1 MIINRPL
8 RVLLVLVSLM
18 ATVQAKITVNNTDI
32 NSILQPNQVLIYT
45 VDPKVD
51 NVMLLFKNQDFSIGS
66 VNINQ
71 PQVIS
76 NKLREL
82 KKDSKL
88 SSLKGGKVELNTGAI
103 ATHAGAKIV
112 GTEEILL
119 KANIA
124 LGVTNA
130 ILRSPKIYLVANH
143 FNLQACFLESTEF
156 LQLESVSKDALFRI
170 IRFTFRK
177 DSKFPDFAQGVISL
191 DTGKME
197 DGLIVSGVSKVEILL
212 HESAFKD

>member
-1 MIINRPL
+1 MT
-8 RVLLVLVSLM
+8 
-18 ATVQAKITVNNTDI
+18 TVQAKITVNNTDI

-51 NVMLLFKNQDFSIGS
+51 NVMLLFKNQNFSIGS

-82 KKDSKL
+82 KKDTKL

-112 GTEEILL
+112 GTEEILI

-124 LGVTNA
+124 LGVTNT
-130 ILRSPKIYLVANH
+130 ILRSPKAYLVANH
-143 FNLQACFLESTEF
+143 FNLQACFLESADF

-191 DTGKME
+191 DTGKIE